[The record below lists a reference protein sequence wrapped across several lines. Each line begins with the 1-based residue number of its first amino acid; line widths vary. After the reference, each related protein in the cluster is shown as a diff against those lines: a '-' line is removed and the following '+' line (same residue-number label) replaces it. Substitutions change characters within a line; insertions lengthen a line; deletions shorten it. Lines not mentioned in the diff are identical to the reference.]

1 MKCNIFFSMQGRMY
15 TAYQTYYGAPVASV
29 AWLHDYGY
37 MTMATLSLALR
48 TCAPVASVAWP
59 QQLTST
65 VGVNHRRWYEPPP
78 SGTTNAVSERLFS
91 AA

>member
-29 AWLHDYGY
+29 AWLHDYGH
-37 MTMATLSLALR
+37 TLSLALR
-48 TCAPVASVAWP
+48 TCAPVASVACP

-65 VGVNHRRWYEPPP
+65 VGVNQRMWYE
-78 SGTTNAVSERLFS
+78 ERVPGKCGSSIVLYW
-91 AA
+91 